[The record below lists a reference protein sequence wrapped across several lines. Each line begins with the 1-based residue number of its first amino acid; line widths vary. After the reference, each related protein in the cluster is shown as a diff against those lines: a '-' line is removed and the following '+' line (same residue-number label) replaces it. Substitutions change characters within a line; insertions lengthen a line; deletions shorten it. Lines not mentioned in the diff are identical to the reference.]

1 MGLGIELGGSQM
13 RTLYLVGGSLAV
25 LALTIAP
32 SGLHAEESSPLFV
45 VYGNLYYNASHN
57 LPVDGG
63 YTVAVTNETK
73 ATTRSVPVGS
83 GNDAGKFCAVFVD
96 FSGAAISEG
105 DCLAISILPA
115 HGQFVAGNAARDLL
129 DADQYC
135 VTAADVR
142 DMKVMLNIEL
152 SAIGT
157 EPCTWGAVK
166 SLYSR

>member
-1 MGLGIELGGSQM
+1 M
-13 RTLYLVGGSLAV
+13 RTKCLIGGFLA

-57 LPVDGG
+57 MPVDGG
-63 YTVAVTNETK
+63 YTIAVTNETK
-73 ATTRSVPVGS
+73 GTTRSVPVGI
-83 GNDAGKFCAVFVD
+83 GNDAGKFCVVFVD
-96 FSGAAISEG
+96 FSGAAIREG
-105 DCLAISILPA
+105 DCLAISVHPMQ
-115 HGQFVAGNAARDLL
+115 GQYVAGNAPKDLL

-142 DMKVMLNIEL
+142 EMKLMLNIEL

-157 EPCTWGAVK
+157 DPCTWGAVK